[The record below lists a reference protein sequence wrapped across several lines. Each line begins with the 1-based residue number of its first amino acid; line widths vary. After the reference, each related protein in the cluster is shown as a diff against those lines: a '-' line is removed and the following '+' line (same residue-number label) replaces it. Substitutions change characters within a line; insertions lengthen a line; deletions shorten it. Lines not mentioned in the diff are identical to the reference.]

1 MSTSAVAG
9 RPHLG
14 FVCGVT
20 RGPSE
25 LYVPDAFAPVSRS
38 IYRADE
44 EGCLK
49 SDALPLKWREG
60 RAAAAL

>member
-1 MSTSAVAG
+1 MSTPPVTD

-20 RGPSE
+20 RGQWE

-49 SDALPLKWREG
+49 SDALPLKQREG
-60 RAAAAL
+60 RTAAAL